1 MTMKANVNNGHVIIF
16 ILIAIVFSIVQIKAM
31 NCSLGSFACLFYET
45 SDRICLS
52 PEKTV
57 DRNIDCIGHVDE
69 PRTCAFF
76 ACRNNTKISCPSTSI
91 LCNNYT
97 ECLAGDDEKFCHH
110 LENAN
115 MFQKNG
121 ICQNEDTSIWS
132 DKEQFLCNHFLAFNQ
147 VKPVFFSLGSMTKSD
162 SQMIKPS

>member
-1 MTMKANVNNGHVIIF
+1 MAQSMTMKANVNNGHVIIF

-69 PRTCAFF
+69 PRTSAFF

-121 ICQNEDTSIWS
+121 ICQNEDTSNGWIES
-132 DKEQFLCNHFLAFNQ
+132 FGTKFLLIFDLRENISNAS
-147 VKPVFFSLGSMTKSD
+147 KSMD
-162 SQMIKPS
+162 